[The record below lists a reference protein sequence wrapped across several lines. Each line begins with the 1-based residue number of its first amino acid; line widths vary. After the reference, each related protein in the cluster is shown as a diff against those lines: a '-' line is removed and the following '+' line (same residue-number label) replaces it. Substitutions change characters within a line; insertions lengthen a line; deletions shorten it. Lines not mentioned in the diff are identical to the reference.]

1 MDKVTIEITKEEA
14 ALLPLLLKVKVE
26 TELGA
31 AHKAAQV
38 EEAAK
43 TLIQKANAA
52 FAPKEETKE

>member
-14 ALLPLLLKVKVE
+14 ALLPLLLRVKVE

-38 EEAAK
+38 EETAK
-43 TLIQKANAA
+43 TLIKKVQDA
-52 FAPKEETKE
+52 FSET